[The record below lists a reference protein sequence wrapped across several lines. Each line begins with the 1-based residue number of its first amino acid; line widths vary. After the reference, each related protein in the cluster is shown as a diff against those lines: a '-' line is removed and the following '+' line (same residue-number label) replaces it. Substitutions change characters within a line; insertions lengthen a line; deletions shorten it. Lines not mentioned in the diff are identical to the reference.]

1 MQLRTSIHLLPVDT
15 AESPPAVVHAPV
27 SSPLFGLLQNNV
39 WNVRY
44 AVNIYF
50 VRRLCKG
57 RPCHDVATQ
66 AQGIEFAFGNGTYVQ
81 FVIVGGVHDPSYV
94 FHWTLALIIDG
105 VRPIIYDLECPFGIP
120 CELATRVI
128 PPPLRHSKNIHSPAL
143 SLTQCSV
150 MYEAND
156 MGMCLHVLSI
166 IQYRNVYILSPRTR

>member
-66 AQGIEFAFGNGTYVQ
+66 AQGIEFAFGNGTYVR

-94 FHWTLALIIDG
+94 FSLDPGTDYRWRLTDNL
-105 VRPIIYDLECPFGIP
+105 RS
-120 CELATRVI
+120 RVSI
-128 PPPLRHSKNIHSPAL
+128 WDPMRACNTGHTPNPYVIRRTFILLHSVSL
-143 SLTQCSV
+143 S
-150 MYEAND
+150 A
-156 MGMCLHVLSI
+156 
-166 IQYRNVYILSPRTR
+166 R

>member
-66 AQGIEFAFGNGTYVQ
+66 AQGIEFAFGNGTYVR

-105 VRPIIYDLECPFGIP
+105 V
-120 CELATRVI
+120 
-128 PPPLRHSKNIHSPAL
+128 
-143 SLTQCSV
+143 
-150 MYEAND
+150 
-156 MGMCLHVLSI
+156 
-166 IQYRNVYILSPRTR
+166 